1 VPEQVLGRRRGSLT
15 LATIGSAALLL
26 VLALALY
33 ATGASVVAGL
43 NRDRRLMR
51 SAANAVMGAFA
62 ATLLAVLALL
72 VSLVRH
78 DFSIAV
84 VAQHTSRELP
94 TPYLLTALWASQPG
108 SLLLWLTVLT
118 GASSLVMYQ
127 NRRRNR
133 ELMPWVTAVLGGT
146 MVFFATMAALVSS
159 PFERVAGAI
168 PADGTGLDPSLQN
181 PYMIAHPPALYLGY
195 VSFAVPFAFA
205 MAALITGR
213 ADARWMASVRR
224 WTLFAWA
231 SLGVGM
237 LLGAHWAYV
246 EIGWGGY
253 WAWDPVENAALM
265 PWLAGTAYLHSVMV
279 QEKKGM
285 LKVWNVVLVSGTFAL
300 SILGTFLT
308 RSGVVN
314 SIHSFVQSPVGP
326 ALLGFL
332 ALVLAFSTA
341 MLVWRLPLLR
351 SEHRLESLVSREAS
365 FLFNNLLLLAFAFAI
380 LWGVIFPVLSESVRG
395 IRSTV
400 SVPYYNFFLV
410 AFGLPLLALTGIGP
424 LIAWRRATPGSL
436 WRMFRWPVVSAL
448 AGATL
453 LGLLGLGSSPA
464 GLTAFSLCIFVTV
477 TIGLEFARGTAAR
490 RAIAGGS
497 WPRALVDL
505 VSRNRRRYGG
515 YVVHLAVVLLVVGIA
530 ASGAYGSVSEA
541 TLKRGQSMEIGG
553 YTLTYQGLT
562 QSRQA
567 NSTETAARLAVSRD
581 GSALGTLSPGQRSY
595 PIEDRVTNEVDIH
608 TSFTRGDDLYAILQG
623 VSRDSVTIKALVNPM
638 VSLIWLAGIV
648 FLLGAAITIW
658 PDPREARQLARRYA
672 TALAKEA

>member
-1 VPEQVLGRRRGSLT
+1 
-15 LATIGSAALLL
+15 
-26 VLALALY
+26 
-33 ATGASVVAGL
+33 
-43 NRDRRLMR
+43 
-51 SAANAVMGAFA
+51 MGAFA
-62 ATLLAVLALL
+62 CTLLAVIALL
-72 VSLVRH
+72 VALVRH

-108 SLLLWLTVLT
+108 SLLLWLLVLT
-118 GASSLVMYQ
+118 GAASLVMRQ
-127 NRRRNR
+127 NRHRNR
-133 ELMPWVTAVLGGT
+133 ELMPWVTAVLGAIT
-146 MVFFATMAALVSS
+146 VFFATMAAIVSS
-159 PFERVAGAI
+159 PFEHVVGAI
-168 PADGTGLDPSLQN
+168 PVDGTGLDPALQN

-195 VSFAVPFAFA
+195 VSFAVPYAFA

-213 ADARWMASVRR
+213 TDARWMASVRR

-231 SLGVGM
+231 ALGVGM

-265 PWLAGTAYLHSVMV
+265 PWLAGTAYLHSVIV

-285 LKVWNVVLVSGTFAL
+285 LKVWNVVLVTGTFAL

-332 ALVLAFSTA
+332 AVVLAFSTA
-341 MLVWRLPLLR
+341 LLMWRLPVLR
-351 SEHRLESLVSREAS
+351 SEHRLESLVSREAT

-424 LIAWRRATPGSL
+424 VIAWRRATPGSL
-436 WRMFRWPVVSAL
+436 WRMFRWPVISA
-448 AGATL
+448 ASGAAV

-515 YVVHLAVVLLVVGIA
+515 YIVHLAVVLLVVGIA
-530 ASGAYGSVSEA
+530 ASGAYGSVTEA
-541 TLKRGQSMEIGG
+541 TLHRGESMRIGG
-553 YTLTYQGLT
+553 YTLTYRGLN

-567 NSTETAARLAVSRD
+567 NSTEIAALLDVSR
-581 GSALGTLSPGQRSY
+581 GGHRLGTLSPGQRSY
-595 PIEDRVTNEVDIH
+595 PIEDRVTNEVDIR
-608 TSFTRGDDLYAILQG
+608 TSFTHGDDLYAILQG
-623 VSRDSVTIKALVNPM
+623 VGGNSVTIKALVNPM
-638 VSLIWLAGIV
+638 VSLIWLAGLV

-658 PDPREARQLARRYA
+658 PDPREARQLARRYS

>member
-1 VPEQVLGRRRGSLT
+1 MPEQVLGRRRGSLT
-15 LATIGSAALLL
+15 LATVGSAALLL

-33 ATGASVVAGL
+33 ATGASIAAGRT
-43 NRDRRLMR
+43 RDRRLMR
-51 SAANAVMGAFA
+51 SASNAVMGAFA
-62 ATLLAVLALL
+62 ATVLAAIALL
-72 VSLVRH
+72 VALVRH

-108 SLLLWLTVLT
+108 SLLLWLLVLT
-118 GASSLVMYQ
+118 GAASLVVRQ
-127 NRRRNR
+127 NRHRNR
-133 ELMPWVTAVLGGT
+133 ELMPWVTAVLGAI

-159 PFERVAGAI
+159 PFEHVAGAV
-168 PADGTGLDPSLQN
+168 PANGTGLDPSLQN

-213 ADARWMASVRR
+213 TDARWMASVRR

-231 SLGVGM
+231 ALGVGM

-265 PWLAGTAYLHSVMV
+265 PWLAGTAYLHSVIV

-332 ALVLAFSTA
+332 AVVLAFATA

-351 SEHRLESLVSREAS
+351 SEHRLESLVSREAT

-424 LIAWRRATPGSL
+424 VIAWRRATPGSL
-436 WRMFRWPVVSAL
+436 WRMFRWPVVSAVS
-448 AGATL
+448 GAAL

-477 TIGLEFARGTAAR
+477 TVGLEFARGASAR

-515 YVVHLAVVLLVVGIA
+515 YIVHLAVVLLVVGIA
-530 ASGAYGSVSEA
+530 ASGAYGSATEA
-541 TLKRGQSMEIGG
+541 TLHRGDSMRIGG
-553 YTLTYQGLT
+553 YTLTYRGLN

-567 NSTETAARLAVSRD
+567 NSSEIAAVLGVSRG
-581 GSALGTLSPGQRSY
+581 GSRLGTLSPGRRSY
-595 PIEDRVTNEVDIH
+595 PIENRVTNEVDIR
-608 TSFTRGDDLYAILQG
+608 TSFTRGDDLYAILEG
-623 VSRDSVTIKALVNPM
+623 VGGDTVTIKALVNPM
-638 VSLIWLAGIV
+638 VSVIWLAGLV

-672 TALAKEA
+672 SALAKEA

>member
-51 SAANAVMGAFA
+51 SAANAVLGAFA

-159 PFERVAGAI
+159 PFERVSGAI

-213 ADARWMASVRR
+213 TDARWMASVRR

-436 WRMFRWPVVSAL
+436 WRMFRWPVISAL
-448 AGATL
+448 AGAAL

-464 GLTAFSLCIFVTV
+464 GLTAFSLCIFVSV

-530 ASGAYGSVSEA
+530 ASGAYGSVNEA
-541 TLKRGQSMEIGG
+541 TLKRGQSMAVGG

-581 GSALGTLSPGQRSY
+581 GSSLGTLSPGQRSY
-595 PIEDRVTNEVDIH
+595 PIEDRVTNEVDIR

-623 VSRDSVTIKALVNPM
+623 VSPNSVTIKALVNPM

-648 FLLGAAITIW
+648 FLLGAVITIW
-658 PDPREARQLARRYA
+658 PDPHEARQLARRYA